1 MSRNVRTMACPPA
14 AVFRVLENGWLY
26 AGWVTGA
33 SRIREVDAA
42 WPAPGSKIH
51 HSVGVWPALLND
63 ESESLEWEPG
73 RRLVLRARGW
83 PAGEAHVRIE
93 VEEHPDGCRVQI
105 DEFAAKGP
113 ARFLP
118 KAIADTALYVRNIET
133 LHRLALLAEGGAP

>member
-33 SRIREVDAA
+33 SRIRDVDAA
-42 WPAPGSKIH
+42 WPAPGSRIH
-51 HSVGVWPALLND
+51 HSVGVWPALIND
-63 ESESLEWEPG
+63 ETESMEWESG
-73 RRLVLRARGW
+73 RLLVLRARGW

-93 VEEHPDGCRVQI
+93 VREQDDGCLVQI
-105 DEFAAKGP
+105 DERAVKGP
-113 ARFLP
+113 ARLLP
-118 KAIADTALYVRNIET
+118 RAITDTALYWRNIET